1 MNCFQAFRRR
11 KYQER
16 EHNRE
21 QERAKRAGAGQQIMS
36 EQSSEVPAGWV
47 GQNGRKPEPG
57 LRTPEWADENFVRL
71 VDVVKKFDE
80 TTAVKGVSLS
90 VKKGELFALL
100 GSSGCGKSTLLR
112 MLAGLET
119 MTSGQILIDGEDL
132 ATMPPYRRPTNMM
145 FQSYALFPH
154 MTVEANVA
162 FGLKQEGVRGSELK
176 DRVHATLELVQMA
189 RYAQRKPDQLSG
201 GQQQRVA
208 LARSL
213 VKRPKL
219 LLLDEPMSALDKQI
233 RQRTQMELVNIL
245 DKVGVTCI
253 MVTHDQEEAMTMA
266 GRIAVMSE
274 GEIVQIGTPHEV
286 YEYPNSRFSAEFIGS
301 TNLFEGVVVEDEPD
315 HVFVESTEL
324 PVRLYVSHGITGP
337 LGMPVTISVRPERI
351 AMMRRPPEG
360 SYNWGRGTVANI
372 AYMGGYTLYHVKLDS
387 GKMVIANL
395 SSLTIGELDSPTW
408 DDEVY
413 VRWSASAG
421 VVLTA

>member
-1 MNCFQAFRRR
+1 MSDQSSAPAAADALPSGFAAAN
-11 KYQER
+11 
-16 EHNRE
+16 
-21 QERAKRAGAGQQIMS
+21 GAGS
-36 EQSSEVPAGWV
+36 A
-47 GQNGRKPEPG
+47 
-57 LRTPEWADENFVRL
+57 AENFVQV
-71 VDVVKKFDE
+71 VDVVKKFGE
-80 TTAVKGVSLS
+80 TTAVKGVNLS

-119 MTSGQILIDGEDL
+119 VTSGKILIDGEDL
-132 ATMPPYRRPTNMM
+132 ATLPPYRRPVNMM

-154 MTVEANVA
+154 MTVESNVA
-162 FGLKQEGVRGSELK
+162 FGLRQEGVKKAELQE
-176 DRVHATLELVQMA
+176 RVANALELVQMSRFA
-189 RYAQRKPDQLSG
+189 KRKPHQLSG

-233 RQRTQMELVNIL
+233 RQRTQIELVNIL

-266 GRIAVMSE
+266 GRLAVMSE
-274 GEIVQIGTPHEV
+274 GEIVQLGTPNEV

-301 TNLFEGVVVEDEPD
+301 TNLFDGNVVEDEPD
-315 HVFVESTEL
+315 HVFVESPDLT
-324 PVRLYVSHGITGP
+324 VRLYVNHGITGP

-351 AMMRRPPEG
+351 ALTRKPPEG
-360 SYNWGRGTVANI
+360 TFNWGRGVVKNI
-372 AYMGGYTLYHVKLDS
+372 AYMGGYSLYHVKLDS
-387 GKMVIANL
+387 GKTVVANM
-395 SSLTIGELDSPTW
+395 SSLALSEIDSPTW
-408 DDEVY
+408 EDEVY

-421 VVLTA
+421 VVLTS

>member
-1 MNCFQAFRRR
+1 
-11 KYQER
+11 
-16 EHNRE
+16 
-21 QERAKRAGAGQQIMS
+21 MS
-36 EQSSEVPAGWV
+36 EQSSAVPAAPGSQA
-47 GQNGRKPEPG
+47 GPQGRRPEPG
-57 LRTPEWADENFVRL
+57 IRSADWAEENYVRI

-80 TTAVKGVSLS
+80 TVAVKGVSLS

-112 MLAGLET
+112 MLAGLESV
-119 MTSGQILIDGEDL
+119 TSGQIVIDGEDL
-132 ATMPPYRRPTNMM
+132 AEMPPYRRPVNMM

-162 FGLKQEGVRGSELK
+162 FGLKQEGVRGEELK
-176 DRVHATLELVQMA
+176 ERVNAALDLVQMGKYA
-189 RYAQRKPDQLSG
+189 RRKPHQLSG
-201 GQQQRVA
+201 GQQQRAA

-324 PVRLYVSHGITGP
+324 PVRLYVNHGITGP